1 MAVSDDIMRLR
12 AARPEPGDY
21 APYYAGYIE
30 QVPDGDI
37 VVTLRAGLDA
47 MRGFLSDLS
56 EEQERSSYG
65 EGKWTVREVMG
76 HLTDTERVFASRLVW
91 FARGDGGPLPSM
103 DQDAW
108 VATDSANERPLA
120 HHLDE
125 WIAVRTSVVLLLE
138 GLDAAAWKREG
149 VASGRR
155 FTVRALAWVM
165 AGHEQHHRR
174 LFVERYGL

>member
-1 MAVSDDIMRLR
+1 MTVSDEVSRLR
-12 AARPEPGDY
+12 AARPKPGDY
-21 APYYAGYIE
+21 ARYYAGYIE

-37 VVTLRAGLDA
+37 VETLRAGLDA
-47 MRGFLSDLS
+47 MRELLSGLS
-56 EEQERSSYG
+56 EAQQLSSYG

-76 HLTDTERVFASRLVW
+76 HLTDTERVFVSRLLW
-91 FARGDGGPLPSM
+91 FARGDTGPLPGM

-108 VATDSANERPLA
+108 VVTDSANGRPLA
-120 HHLDE
+120 HHLEE
-125 WIAVRTSVVLLLE
+125 WMAVRTSVVLLLE
-138 GLDAAAWKREG
+138 GLDADAWQREG
-149 VASGRR
+149 VASGKR